1 MQNFETRLDD
11 TIYSKVTYLTT
22 PLLVTIR
29 AEVTLNTLSKRSS
42 LYQLILFKDLKNNN
56 NNNVMSRESEHKH
69 RARAY

>member
-11 TIYSKVTYLTT
+11 TIYSKVTYLT

-56 NNNVMSRESEHKH
+56 NNVMSRESEHKH